1 MNVWVEFESLR
12 QTVKYILDGGRDASL
27 PGVRRSHVR
36 DSPFTIDKQSY
47 VLLEQN
53 VPFCVAKNQWSA
65 ERGKINTSFGTER
78 YGWLRGCDGWLR
90 ERQIDKEGAMC
101 ARKFRR

>member
-1 MNVWVEFESLR
+1 MFHFVSPKIN
-12 QTVKYILDGGRDASL
+12 GG
-27 PGVRRSHVR
+27 
-36 DSPFTIDKQSY
+36 
-47 VLLEQN
+47 
-53 VPFCVAKNQWSA
+53 A

-101 ARKFRR
+101 ARKFGMSAEDIAALRRIERAPSR